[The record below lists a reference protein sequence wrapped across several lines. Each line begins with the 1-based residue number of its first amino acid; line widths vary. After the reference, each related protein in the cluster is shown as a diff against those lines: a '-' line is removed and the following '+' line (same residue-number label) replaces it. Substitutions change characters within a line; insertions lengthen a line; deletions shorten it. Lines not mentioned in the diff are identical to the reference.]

1 MTSSNAVLKVVSKG
15 DIYQK
20 AFYGCTGITDATIS
34 NEGNIGE
41 SAFYGCTALKTA
53 NVEIGETIQTEEEPI
68 TFADWVSTNKSHNSS
83 SSETYTFTIS
93 KNAVLSF
100 YWNVSSES
108 NCDKLI
114 VTLDGTTILQKSGS
128 YSGTYSGKVGQGS
141 HTLVVKYT
149 KDGSQSSGADKA
161 EVYGIMVGNG
171 TMYGVISSQ
180 AFRGCTALE
189 TLTLGENVT
198 SIGGS
203 AFRDCSKLLA
213 VTIPNKT
220 NSLGSYS
227 FAGCSS
233 MKTLKIGD
241 GIVTIPEYAFSGCS
255 SLSSVEWGESVKKI
269 ERYSFNGCSALP
281 SIDIP
286 ASVTSVGD
294 YTFKGCTSLADVVIK
309 DRTTDLSLGSNG
321 SSPLFADCPLDSVYI
336 GGNISYRTSSS
347 YGYSP
352 FYRNT
357 SLRSVVIT
365 DKEEEISDNEFYGCT
380 NLKNVSIGSN
390 VKKIGNWAFSG
401 CSNLDYFS
409 FGKSVESIGEEAFS
423 DCVNMTQLISHAVTP
438 PTCGTQA
445 LDDINKWNCT
455 LKIPEGTNSAYMAAN
470 QWKEFFFIENLLE
483 GLGYQVTFVVDGET
497 VATDSVKLGST
508 IDLPEPPVKEG
519 YTFTGWENV
528 PEIMPANDITI
539 NGSFKVNS
547 YAVKYVVDGVDYATD
562 SVEYG
567 AVVTL
572 IDELEKEGYSF
583 SWSEAPET
591 MPANDITI
599 TGEWSI
605 NSYLVTFIVDGEVY
619 ATDSVEYGAAI
630 TLPEVPEKENSTFEW
645 EEAPET
651 MPASDLT
658 IYGNYVSGIGGV
670 TVSGKADV
678 YTLNGMLYKRDV
690 DLNNLGIELPKGVYI
705 INGKKIMVK

>member
-1 MTSSNAVLKVVSKG
+1 MTIGTGVLSIGSNQSKPVKTIWLTNTPPSGYKNLQGNINYVANDQYSGLSNVKVYPYLSSAFETDGVKYVPVSPAERTCDAIDCSYDSTVVDINIGETVSFKGVEMKVQNVMPYTVYKQTSVKTLSVSHAG
-15 DIYQK
+15 DIR
-20 AFYGCTGITDATIS
+20 
-34 NEGNIGE
+34 E

-53 NVEIGETIQTEEEPI
+53 NVE
-68 TFADWVSTNKSHNSS
+68 NK
-83 SSETYTFTIS
+83 
-93 KNAVLSF
+93 
-100 YWNVSSES
+100 
-108 NCDKLI
+108 
-114 VTLDGTTILQKSGS
+114 
-128 YSGTYSGKVGQGS
+128 
-141 HTLVVKYT
+141 
-149 KDGSQSSGADKA
+149 
-161 EVYGIMVGNG
+161 
-171 TMYGVISSQ
+171 GVISSE
-180 AFRGCTALE
+180 AFRGCTVLE

-203 AFRDCSKLLA
+203 AFRGCSKLLA

-220 NSLGSYS
+220 TSLGTYS
-227 FAGCSS
+227 FDGC
-233 MKTLKIGD
+233 TLLKQLDLGNGVQSIG
-241 GIVTIPEYAFSGCS
+241 E
-255 SLSSVEWGESVKKI
+255 
-269 ERYSFNGCSALP
+269 YSFNGCSALP

-286 ASVTSVGD
+286 ASVTSVGN

-321 SSPLFADCPLDSVYI
+321 SSPLFADCPLDYVYI
-336 GGNISYRTSSS
+336 GGNIWYSTSSS

-423 DCVNMTQLISHAVTP
+423 DCVNMTQLISHAATP

-470 QWKEFFFIENLLE
+470 QWKEFFFIENLQG

-528 PEIMPANDITI
+528 PETMPANDITI

-547 YAVKYVVDGVDYATD
+547 YAVKYIVDGENVATD

-605 NSYLVTFIVDGEVY
+605 NSYLVTFIVDGEIY
-619 ATDSVEYGAAI
+619 ATDYVEYGAAI

-651 MPASDLT
+651 MPASDVT
-658 IYGNYVSGIGGV
+658 IYGNYVSGISGV
-670 TVSGKADV
+670 TISGKADV

-690 DLNNLGIELPKGVYI
+690 DLNNLSIELPKGVYI
-705 INGKKIMVK
+705 INGKTIMVK